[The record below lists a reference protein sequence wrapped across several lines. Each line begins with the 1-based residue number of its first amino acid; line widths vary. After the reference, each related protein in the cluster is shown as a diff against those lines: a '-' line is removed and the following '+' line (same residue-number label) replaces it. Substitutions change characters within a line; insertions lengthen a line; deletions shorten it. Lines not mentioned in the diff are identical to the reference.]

1 MNEKFIIQN
10 RDKTTVTK
18 NENKDGYINP
28 FEFTD
33 REMEIVLERM
43 IQKNPDFQM
52 QSKPVKLS
60 GGLLNY
66 VWRIRGETG
75 SIFPSLIA
83 KWAPP
88 FIASNPQIQLDPGRI
103 IIEANALKTFGK
115 SGSLSHLTNEKIRL
129 PEFVWMDTTHN
140 ILIMEDVCNCPD
152 LAEWI
157 QLSQEN
163 EKVYSIGKSIGT
175 FIANI
180 HKYSANQSDL
190 GLQFLNQRIQKT
202 RLEVLYQNVKMY
214 AQKAHLENVDDVGNA
229 ALAYG
234 KLLQAPGNVIIM
246 GDLWL
251 PSIIVSGE
259 ELRII
264 DWELSHYGR
273 PSQDVGHL
281 AAHLWMH
288 THRPPS
294 KFTADNARLILQ
306 GFLESYRTTLGK
318 DFDQIFGVDGVQ
330 ESSIHFGSEILA
342 RTVGYFQTGYL
353 YQGLDWNHP
362 DIQQAAQT
370 AARHILNPAG
380 EKTFEILK

>member
-1 MNEKFIIQN
+1 
-10 RDKTTVTK
+10 
-18 NENKDGYINP
+18 
-28 FEFTD
+28 
-33 REMEIVLERM
+33 
-43 IQKNPDFQM
+43 
-52 QSKPVKLS
+52 
-60 GGLLNY
+60 
-66 VWRIRGETG
+66 
-75 SIFPSLIA
+75 
-83 KWAPP
+83 
-88 FIASNPQIQLDPGRI
+88 
-103 IIEANALKTFGK
+103 
-115 SGSLSHLTNEKIRL
+115 
-129 PEFVWMDTTHN
+129 
-140 ILIMEDVCNCPD
+140 
-152 LAEWI
+152 
-157 QLSQEN
+157 
-163 EKVYSIGKSIGT
+163 
-175 FIANI
+175 
-180 HKYSANQSDL
+180 
-190 GLQFLNQRIQKT
+190 
-202 RLEVLYQNVKMY
+202 MY

-342 RTVGYFQTGYL
+342 RTVGYFQTG
-353 YQGLDWNHP
+353 
-362 DIQQAAQT
+362 
-370 AARHILNPAG
+370 
-380 EKTFEILK
+380 

>member
-1 MNEKFIIQN
+1 MNNEVMIHS
-10 RDKTTVTK
+10 RHETTVIK
-18 NENKDGYINP
+18 NEEKEGYMGAN
-28 FEFTD
+28 EFTVND
-33 REMEIVLERM
+33 KEIVLEKI
-43 IQKNPDFQM
+43 IQNIPDFQI

-66 VWRIRGETG
+66 VWRIKGDTG
-75 SIFPSLIA
+75 SIYPSLIA

-88 FIASNPQIQLDPGRI
+88 FIASNPQIFLDPGRI

-129 PEFVWMDTTHN
+129 PEFVFMDTTHN

-157 QLSQEN
+157 QYPQED
-163 EKVYSIGKSIGT
+163 EKAYSIGKRIGT
-175 FIANI
+175 FIANV
-180 HKYSANQSDL
+180 HRYSANQSDL
-190 GLQFLNQRIQKT
+190 ALQFFNQRIQKT

-214 AQKAHLENVDDVGNA
+214 AQKAHLENADDVGNA

-234 KLLQAPGNVIIM
+234 KLLQSPGKVIIM

-264 DWELSHYGR
+264 DWELAHYGR

-288 THRPPS
+288 IHRPPS
-294 KFTADNARLILQ
+294 KYTADNARLILQ
-306 GFLESYRTTLGK
+306 GFLENYRTTLGK
-318 DFDQIFGVDGVQ
+318 DFDRIFGVDAVQ

-342 RTVGYFQTGYL
+342 RTVGYFQAGYL
-353 YQGLDWNHP
+353 YQGLDWDHP
-362 DIQQAAQT
+362 DIQQATQT
-370 AARHILNPAG
+370 AALHILNPSG

>member
-1 MNEKFIIQN
+1 MNEEVIIQS
-10 RDKTTVTK
+10 RDKTPAAK
-18 NENKDGYINP
+18 SENKDRYINP
-28 FEFTD
+28 YEISNRD
-33 REMEIVLERM
+33 MEIVLTR
-43 IQKNPDFQM
+43 IFQNIPDFHM
-52 QSKPVKLS
+52 QSKPDRLS

-66 VWRIRGETG
+66 VWRIRGETD

-103 IIEANALKTFGK
+103 IIEANALKIFGK
-115 SGSLSHLTNEKIRL
+115 TGSLSHLTNEKMRL
-129 PEFVWMDTTHN
+129 PEFVWMDPTHN

-152 LAEWI
+152 LSEWI
-157 QLSQEN
+157 QLPQED
-163 EKVYSIGKSIGT
+163 EKAYSIGKRIGT
-175 FIANI
+175 FIANV
-180 HKYSANQSDL
+180 HRYSANQSDL
-190 GLQFLNQRIQKT
+190 AMQFFNQRIQKT

-214 AQKAHLENVDDVGNA
+214 AQKAYLENADDVGSI

-234 KLLQAPGNVIIM
+234 ELLQKPGKVIIM

-264 DWELSHYGR
+264 DWELAHYGR

-281 AAHLWMH
+281 AAHLWTH
-288 THRPPS
+288 IHRPPS
-294 KFTADNARLILQ
+294 QYTADNARMILQ

-318 DFDQIFGVDGVQ
+318 DFDRIFGVDGVM

-342 RTVGYFQTGYL
+342 RTVGFFQTGYL
-353 YQGLDWNHP
+353 YQGLNWDHP
-362 DIQQAAQT
+362 DIQQATQT
-370 AARHILNPAG
+370 AARHILNPSG